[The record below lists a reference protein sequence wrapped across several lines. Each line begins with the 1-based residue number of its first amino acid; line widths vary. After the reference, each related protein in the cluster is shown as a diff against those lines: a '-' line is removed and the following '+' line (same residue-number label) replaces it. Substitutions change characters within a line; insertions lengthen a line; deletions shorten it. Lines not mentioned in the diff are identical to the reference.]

1 MLLISY
7 YVILNLSNICSFI
20 IIREVFIAM
29 NNESLDFISF
39 SFEKTFTKLHKIF
52 SQKGNAALAKY
63 YDKPAKLF
71 SDLYSTVLGRPLSFY
86 GKFPSSEYD
95 RFLRILTDAFSPQIP
110 FLTSYASENAVKYYM
125 FCLKLASSD
134 KASDAAYK
142 AYKSNKEY
150 YDLCYKEFLS
160 YKPFSDFE
168 KQAGIVAFNFNYNS
182 ERFGG
187 FIFKILIPHV
197 FDMPSRIQGDLLA
210 VVNSINPFIG
220 RFVKNTRGI
229 DIYKFIDKY
238 SLDYDTS
245 PFNHD
250 FIQLCIAFRFCAVA
264 YHLVFDTS
272 DNFNAIP
279 ENTCVS
285 DTLTSFITDMTGYS
299 FSFNRKYIPEFKN
312 APDIAFSYSG
322 LDYTDNCDILY
333 ELFDASLPTADMP
346 AWFKILLSR
355 TSSELIALVTSEKW
369 DLSSFIDMA
378 AECFFDV
385 AAVLP
390 PFVYHTPL
398 TDESQD
404 KILDVIAGYCESWLI
419 CPGLDFIPSQ
429 YAGKQAIT
437 IYESSIIETFCLAVN
452 NCTYDF
458 DMVDKLNSVELWN
471 FFSDFVKD
479 FMCALLS
486 RIAFKEYFDL
496 RASVRFQDK
505 EWDAL
510 YEEDKQD
517 ESSEPVEPVPVDTE
531 NTDSSKDY
539 LDIIEK
545 LKSELARKDKM
556 LSYQAHEIASLE
568 KTNEK
573 LRSAID
579 KIASDPASDPE
590 DDKPEAFKE
599 PSLNADQMAEYINS
613 LGVKLLIVG
622 GHDATNRKLSEMLV
636 NLTCT
641 SSDKFDEKLIWN
653 NDFIFIN
660 SSFVNHHIFYKV
672 DRLCEKAG
680 KSFNYLKGSNVFMT
694 MEKIY
699 QCVKEV
705 QND

>member
-7 YVILNLSNICSFI
+7 YVILNLSNICSF

-39 SFEKTFTKLHKIF
+39 SFEKTFTKLHKVF

-238 SLDYDTS
+238 SLDYDPS

-272 DNFNAIP
+272 DNFNAVP
-279 ENTCVS
+279 ENTSVS
-285 DTLTSFITDMTGYS
+285 DSLTSFITDMTGYS
-299 FSFNRKYIPEFKN
+299 FAFNRKYIPEFKN

-355 TSSELIALVTSEKW
+355 TSSELIAMVTSEKW

-568 KTNEK
+568 KANEK
-573 LRSAID
+573 LRATIE
-579 KIASDPASDPE
+579 KKASVPASDPE

-672 DRLCEKAG
+672 DRLCEKSG

>member
-1 MLLISY
+1 M
-7 YVILNLSNICSFI
+7 
-20 IIREVFIAM
+20 
-29 NNESLDFISF
+29 
-39 SFEKTFTKLHKIF
+39 
-52 SQKGNAALAKY
+52 
-63 YDKPAKLF
+63 
-71 SDLYSTVLGRPLSFY
+71 
-86 GKFPSSEYD
+86 
-95 RFLRILTDAFSPQIP
+95 
-110 FLTSYASENAVKYYM
+110 
-125 FCLKLASSD
+125 
-134 KASDAAYK
+134 
-142 AYKSNKEY
+142 
-150 YDLCYKEFLS
+150 
-160 YKPFSDFE
+160 
-168 KQAGIVAFNFNYNS
+168 
-182 ERFGG
+182 
-187 FIFKILIPHV
+187 
-197 FDMPSRIQGDLLA
+197 
-210 VVNSINPFIG
+210 
-220 RFVKNTRGI
+220 
-229 DIYKFIDKY
+229 
-238 SLDYDTS
+238 
-245 PFNHD
+245 
-250 FIQLCIAFRFCAVA
+250 
-264 YHLVFDTS
+264 S
-272 DNFNAIP
+272 DNFNAVP
-279 ENTCVS
+279 ENTSVS
-285 DTLTSFITDMTGYS
+285 DSLTSFITDMTGYS
-299 FSFNRKYIPEFKN
+299 FAFNRKYIPEFKK

-355 TSSELIALVTSEKW
+355 TSSELIAMVTSEKW

-398 TDESQD
+398 TDESRD

-496 RASVRFQDK
+496 RSSVRFQDK

-510 YEEDKQD
+510 YVEDKQD

-579 KIASDPASDPE
+579 KIASAPASDPE

-599 PSLNADQMAEYINS
+599 PSLNADQMAEYINA

-694 MEKIY
+694 MENIY

>member
-1 MLLISY
+1 M
-7 YVILNLSNICSFI
+7 
-20 IIREVFIAM
+20 EVFIAM
-29 NNESLDFISF
+29 NNDSMDFMYL
-39 SFEKTFTKLHKIF
+39 SFEKNFIKLRKFF
-52 SQKGNAALAKY
+52 SQKGNEALAKY
-63 YDKPAKLF
+63 YDKPDKLF
-71 SDLYSTVLGRPLSFY
+71 SDLYSIVLGRPLSSY
-86 GKFPSSEYD
+86 GKFPPSEYD
-95 RFLRILTDAFSPQIP
+95 RFFQILSDAFSPQIP

-197 FDMPSRIQGDLLA
+197 FDMPNRIQGDLLA

-238 SLDYDTS
+238 SLDYDPS

-272 DNFNAIP
+272 DNFNAVP
-279 ENTCVS
+279 ENTSVS
-285 DTLTSFITDMTGYS
+285 DSLTSFITDMTGYS
-299 FSFNRKYIPEFKN
+299 FAFNRKYIPEFKN

-333 ELFDASLPTADMP
+333 ELFDASLPSADMP

-568 KTNEK
+568 KANEK
-573 LRSAID
+573 LRATIE
-579 KIASDPASDPE
+579 KMASVPSSDPE
-590 DDKPEAFKE
+590 DNEPDALQE
-599 PSLNADQMAEYINS
+599 PSLDTDRMADYINS

-636 NLTCT
+636 NLTYT

-653 NDFIFIN
+653 NEFIFIN
-660 SSFVNHHIFYKV
+660 SSFINHHIFYKV

-680 KSFNYLKGSNVFMT
+680 KSFDYLKGSNVFIT
-694 MEKIY
+694 MKKIY

>member
-1 MLLISY
+1 M
-7 YVILNLSNICSFI
+7 
-20 IIREVFIAM
+20 EVFIAM
-29 NNESLDFISF
+29 NNDSMDFMYL
-39 SFEKTFTKLHKIF
+39 SFEKNFIKLRKFF
-52 SQKGNAALAKY
+52 SQKGNEALAKY
-63 YDKPAKLF
+63 YDKPDKLF
-71 SDLYSTVLGRPLSFY
+71 SDLYSIVLGRPLSSY
-86 GKFPSSEYD
+86 GKFPPSEYD
-95 RFLRILTDAFSPQIP
+95 RFFQILSDAFSPQIP

-238 SLDYDTS
+238 SLDYDPS

-272 DNFNAIP
+272 DNFNAVP
-279 ENTCVS
+279 ENTSVS
-285 DTLTSFITDMTGYS
+285 DSLTSFITDMTGYS
-299 FSFNRKYIPEFKN
+299 FAFNRKYIPEFKN

-355 TSSELIALVTSEKW
+355 TSSELIAMVTSEKW

-579 KIASDPASDPE
+579 KIASAPASDPE
-590 DDKPEAFKE
+590 DDKPEAFKD